1 MKIRILILAVVIT
14 AGMQI
19 ANAQDIPVHPT
30 KTGFGTFLGET
41 RPLRD
46 IPELTSKEKLVLK
59 AKAIARQFNLEL
71 SKREY
76 PFADVALPKGP
87 DAVWQKTMSKAAAS
101 SPSVNFEGQSSPYY
115 PPDACG
121 TAGPNH
127 YMQTINCTYAIYDK
141 AGNKLAGPTNM
152 NQLFNGVPG
161 ANYNDGDPIILYD
174 EQADR
179 WVACEFTIGHSND
192 VMLMAVS
199 STNDPTGT
207 WYAYSFDI
215 DNNPD
220 YPKFSVWQDGY
231 YMSDN
236 KSSGRD
242 TYVFERSQM
251 LTGASSPK
259 FVGFDNPSRP
269 GSIDGFMCV
278 PPVDNDG
285 AFAPAGSPGLF
296 IAMSDDAFG
305 GGTDQ
310 LWIYELAVN
319 WDNTASSTFSRVQ
332 QLDVAPFDS
341 NFGNNWN
348 NIKQLGTSQELDAV
362 PAVIMNVPQY
372 RNFGSYQTLV
382 CCHTVDVDASDHAG
396 IRWYELRKTPPSTT
410 WTIRQQGTFAPDIH
424 SRWMGSIM
432 LNGYNEIGL
441 GYSISSTT
449 MYPGIRYTGQTA
461 AEYDNHSGILD
472 LPEGIIIEGTG
483 SQTGY
488 NRWGDYAQLSVDPAD
503 DGTFWFTTEYAQGG
517 RKTQIASFLV
527 GPILP
532 NAEFSASNT
541 LPCKGSSVVAFTSQ
555 ATGSPTSYVWA
566 FTPSTVTY
574 TAGTDS
580 SSTAPVVIFNEL
592 GTYTVSLTVSTAAG
606 SRTITKDNY
615 IQVNAANADFTSNA
629 TEVVVNNL
637 ITFDDASTCQ
647 VTSWH
652 WDFGTGATPATADTK
667 GPHTVLYSTTGLKTI
682 TLTVNGNSTKTKTD
696 FINVVDAAISM
707 SNATVSTCGATFFD
721 PGGASGNYGND
732 ENYSMLFI
740 PGITGSKL
748 QAQFTSFALEA
759 STGCTKDY
767 LKIYDGTTETATKIG
782 TYCGNT
788 SPGTVT
794 ATNPE
799 GALLFVFHSNTQFN
813 FDGWVAN
820 VICTAIPVAN
830 PAVFTALPQSS
841 SQINLGW
848 SKNPANDDVL
858 LAWSANGNFGTPVAG
873 TVYTAGS
880 VLPGGGTV
888 LAAGAANTFNHTA
901 LASSTK
907 YYYEVFSYNTD
918 KIYSGGVLADATTFF
933 QPTLTVDP
941 QNINVTSPAGT
952 APVNIT
958 SNAAWTVT
966 SNQTWCTVTPSGTGA
981 GIITATYQQN
991 LSVSPRIAL
1000 ITISVTGL
1008 PAVIVTLTQAGAAP
1022 ILVVTPPIQNVTD
1035 PSGNTAFTV
1044 TSNTSWVV
1052 TSDQAWCTVTNSGTG
1067 NGTIATTFTQNLALT
1082 SRSANISVTVNGIP
1096 TIIVKVTQAGAA
1108 PTLTVSPEIRNV
1120 NAYAS
1125 STDFTVTSNTT
1136 WTATADSAWC
1146 VVTPSGS
1153 GNGKITAVY
1162 PWNPSKK
1169 VRSTKIS
1176 VQAAGVTTQIATL
1189 IQGQETASV
1198 PENGSK
1204 GLSIYP
1210 NPAKGLFSIV
1220 VDAVKYPSMM
1230 VTISDAH
1237 GSTVLT
1243 RNCKGESEYKFD
1255 LSNSPQGTYLVKVQT
1270 DKELLVTKLVILR

>member
-1 MKIRILILAVVIT
+1 MLAALLS
-14 AGMQI
+14 AGMLKTF
-19 ANAQDIPVHPT
+19 AQDVPVHPSL
-30 KTGFGTFLGET
+30 TGVGKFLGET

-46 IPELTSKEKLVLK
+46 IPEQTQKEIMIQK
-59 AKAIARQFNLEL
+59 AKAFANRFNTEFEKP
-71 SKREY
+71 KRSS
-76 PFADVALPKGP
+76 ANKSASQGP
-87 DAVWQKTMSKAAAS
+87 DNVWQKTMGKAPATD
-101 SPSVNFEGQSSPYY
+101 PLVVFEGQSSPYF
-115 PPDACG
+115 PPDCNG

-127 YMQTINCTYAIYDK
+127 YMQTVNCTYAIYDK

-152 NQLFNGVPG
+152 NQLFNGAPG

-174 EQADR
+174 DQADR
-179 WVACEFTIGHSND
+179 WFAAEFSVTGSND
-192 VMLMAVS
+192 LMLMAVS
-199 STNDPTGT
+199 TTNDPTGT
-207 WYAYSFDI
+207 WYAYSFDVA
-215 DNNPD
+215 DMPD
-220 YPKFSVWQDGY
+220 YMKFSVWQDGY
-231 YMSDN
+231 YMGDN
-236 KSSGRD
+236 NGSGKD
-242 TYVFERSQM
+242 MYVFERSKMLIGDPAPQM
-251 LTGASSPK
+251 
-259 FVGFDNPSRP
+259 VGFDNPWRP
-269 GSIDGFMCV
+269 NTGSVAMV

-285 AFAPAGSPGLF
+285 PYAPAGEPGIF
-296 IAMSDDAFG
+296 ITSADGALNG
-305 GGTDQ
+305 GNDQ
-310 LWIYELAVN
+310 LWIYQLEVN
-319 WDNTASSTFSRVQ
+319 WDNIASSSFIRQQ
-332 QLDVAPFDS
+332 QLDVAPFDG
-341 NFGNNWN
+341 NFGAGWN
-348 NIKQLGTSQELDAV
+348 NIPQPGTTQKLCALTQIV
-362 PAVIMNVPQY
+362 MNVPQY
-372 RNFGSYQTLV
+372 RNFGSYESIV
-382 CCHTVDVDASDHAG
+382 CCHTVDVDNTDHAG
-396 IRWYELRKTPPSTT
+396 VRWYELRRTPPATT
-410 WTIRQQGTFAPDIH
+410 WVIRQQGTYAPDES
-424 SRWMGSIM
+424 SRWCGSIM
-432 LNGYNEIGL
+432 MNGQNQIGL
-441 GYSISSTT
+441 GYSISSSTV
-449 MYPGIRYTGQTA
+449 YPGIRYTGQTT
-461 AEYDNHSGILD
+461 AEYANHTGVLD
-472 LPEGIIIEGTG
+472 LPEGVILEGNA

-488 NRWGDYAQLSVDPAD
+488 NRWGDYAQLSVDPVD
-503 DGTFWFTTEYAQGG
+503 DGTFWFTTEYSSGG
-517 RKTQIASFLV
+517 RKTKVASFLV

-532 NAEFSASNT
+532 TADFTADNT
-541 LPCKGSSVVAFTSQ
+541 YPCKLNSSVAFTSQ
-555 ATGSPTSYVWA
+555 VTGSPTEYAWA

-574 TAGTDS
+574 TGGTDS
-580 SSTAPVVIFNEL
+580 TSTAPSVIFNEL

-606 SRTITKDNY
+606 SRTTTKDNY
-615 IQVNAANADFTSNA
+615 IQVNAANADFTANA
-629 TEVVVNNL
+629 NLVVVNNL
-637 ITFDDASTCQ
+637 VTLSDASTCE

-652 WDFGTGATPATADTK
+652 WDFGAGATPATANTQ
-667 GPHTVLYSTTGLKTI
+667 GPHAVSYSTTGMKTV
-682 TLTVNGNSTKTKTD
+682 TLTVNGNASNTKTD
-696 FINVVDAAISM
+696 FISVIDPSITM
-707 SNATVSTCGATFFD
+707 TEATVSTCGATFFD
-721 PGGASGNYGND
+721 PGGVSANYGND

-794 ATNPE
+794 ATNPD
-799 GALLFVFHSNTQFN
+799 GALLFVFHSNAQFN
-813 FDGWVAN
+813 FDGWAAN
-820 VICTAIPVAN
+820 ILCTAIPVAN

-848 SKNPANDDVL
+848 SKNPDNDDVL
-858 LAWSANGNFGTPVAG
+858 LAWSADGNFGTPANG
-873 TVYTAGS
+873 TVYTPGS
-880 VLPGGGTV
+880 ILPGGGTV
-888 LAAGAANTFNHTA
+888 LATGAANTFNHTG

-907 YYYEVFSYNTD
+907 YYYEVFSYNVD
-918 KIYSGGVLADATTFF
+918 KKYSSGVLADATTFF
-933 QPTLTVDP
+933 QPTLTVNP

-958 SNAAWTVT
+958 SNTSWTVT

-981 GIITATYQQN
+981 GIITATYQEN
-991 LSVSPRIAL
+991 LSVSPRVAS

-1035 PSGNTAFTV
+1035 PLGNTAFTV

-1067 NGTIATTFTQNLALT
+1067 NGTIAASYAQNLAIT
-1082 SRSANISVTVNGIP
+1082 ARSANISVTVNGIP

-1108 PTLTVSPEIRNV
+1108 PMLTVSPEIRNV

-1125 STDFTVTSNTT
+1125 STEFTVTSNTT

-1220 VDAVKYPSMM
+1220 VDQVKYPSMT